1 MIDVVR
7 FAPIITVK
15 FGTDYGLMIVLPAAM
30 EAARME
36 YVWRTEVMSDI
47 VASLALDGLCNIFL
61 RVSAGR
67 HQ

>member
-36 YVWRTEVMSDI
+36 YVWRTDI